1 MKKIAVILCLLW
13 MGVIFYNSSRSG
25 IISNE
30 KSVNLLNDAKSIYH
44 LTKPNYA
51 SKNQPSKQ
59 TNTSSYKNIEKLNP
73 HQQKLNL
80 ILRKNAH
87 AFEYIVLA
95 ILVCNVFFIYK
106 YKGKGA
112 VVYVLFICLFYAV
125 TDEFHQLF
133 VPGRTSL
140 VSDVLIDFMGALIG
154 LGLYYFSYYKIYRRF
169 SKNNHSY

>member
-1 MKKIAVILCLLW
+1 MKKVAVILCLLW
-13 MGVIFYNSSRSG
+13 MGVIFYNSSKSG

-30 KSVNLLNDAKSIYH
+30 KSISLLNDAKSIYH
-44 LTKPNYA
+44 LTKPNNA
-51 SKNQPSKQ
+51 SENQPSRQ
-59 TNTSSYKNIEKLNP
+59 TNTSSDKNVEKINP
-73 HQQKLNL
+73 HQQKLNI

-95 ILVCNVFFIYK
+95 ILVCNAFFIYK

-133 VPGRTSL
+133 VTGRTSL
-140 VSDVLIDFMGALIG
+140 VSDVLIDFMGALLG
-154 LGLYYFSYYKIYRRF
+154 LGLYYFSYYKIYQRF
-169 SKNNHSY
+169 KENKHS